1 MPNET
6 LQAFINAFAKL
17 PQRVFWKWE
26 AKKPENIP
34 PNVMMTK
41 WLPQQDLIG
50 TSKNQLYCTKYE
62 LDNFHNMIF
71 KTYYQGIRKPK
82 H

>member
-1 MPNET
+1 MPNDT

-26 AKKPENIP
+26 AEIPENIP

-41 WLPQQDLIG
+41 WLPQQDLLGIH
-50 TSKNQLYCTKYE
+50 QLYT
-62 LDNFHNMIF
+62 HA
-71 KTYYQGIRKPK
+71 
-82 H
+82 